1 MHQGTKKGRETRGSK
16 KRTKQSTV
24 LKRTKLLSTRASTL
38 PTRHG
43 LSEAL
48 ATSSGPPRGPLRCC
62 DRPLSQCSPDQAR
75 EAAKVA
81 RVRDQAMP
89 PWMAQHRWVDLAAPT
104 KVLGA
109 RWVDEPQR
117 PRIITS
123 SEFNSAP
130 SKPNQATLQ
139 HAEERRRDNNLSIFL
154 LLLQRT
160 YQLFT
165 TTTATHT
172 KKTQPSLLLKA
183 ARPEEVL
190 LTITREGVDHR
201 TRSHRGK
208 LNPGGVRPT

>member
-1 MHQGTKKGRETRGSK
+1 MGCPRRLQHHQGHHEDPSAAATGRCRNVVPTVDGSSWVPVSPGRRVGGPAGPDPYHPIWRRG
-16 KRTKQSTV
+16 
-24 LKRTKLLSTRASTL
+24 
-38 PTRHG
+38 G
-43 LSEAL
+43 
-48 ATSSGPPRGPLRCC
+48 
-62 DRPLSQCSPDQAR
+62 
-75 EAAKVA
+75 
-81 RVRDQAMP
+81 
-89 PWMAQHRWVDLAAPT
+89 
-104 KVLGA
+104 
-109 RWVDEPQR
+109 EPQR

-201 TRSHRGK
+201 TRSHRVV
-208 LNPGGVRPT
+208 N